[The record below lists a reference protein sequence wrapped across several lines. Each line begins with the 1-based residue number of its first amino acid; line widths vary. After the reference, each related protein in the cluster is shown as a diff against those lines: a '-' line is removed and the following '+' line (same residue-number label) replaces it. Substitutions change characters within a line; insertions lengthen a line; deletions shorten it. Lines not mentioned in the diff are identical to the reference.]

1 MSDTIEPR
9 LTDKRTID
17 RYLRIGL
24 VDEKTWERHLKGLA
38 DATEKA
44 APIEATMSTSIDDED
59 EDNDVEA

>member
-1 MSDTIEPR
+1 MPDTIEPR

-24 VDEKTWERHLKGLA
+24 VDEKAWAGHLKGLP

-44 APIEATMSTSIDDED
+44 APIEATMSTSMDED
-59 EDNDVEA
+59 DNDVEA